1 MLRTWTKIIVEKNME
16 ISSEKFGITKQSKN
30 MLKHIGTNLKNVVY
44 GENKTYTE
52 LLEDSRKLV
61 DKRLIENAEQ
71 IDTGAVIMMRL
82 DSGSIDADMLSVP
95 IYGTIMKYIEG
106 GKKWIRCLFEKDQI

>member
-1 MLRTWTKIIVEKNME
+1 MDKNHSRKKYG

-30 MLKHIGTNLKNVVY
+30 MFKHIGTSLKNVVY

-52 LLEDSRKLV
+52 LLEYSRKLV

-71 IDTGAVIMMRL
+71 INTGAVVMMRL
-82 DSGSIDADMLSVP
+82 DSGSIGADMISVP
-95 IYGTIMKYIEG
+95 TYGTVMKYI
-106 GKKWIRCLFEKDQI
+106 D